1 MVEHSAVNRTVV
13 GSSPTSG
20 AIFLFSVSE
29 PITLK
34 KDAISAYCDRG
45 EWVGLNTLYG
55 TFKPT
60 LNKFSDSWRN
70 WQPR

>member
-1 MVEHSAVNRTVV
+1 MVEHEAVNFEVA
-13 GSSPTSG
+13 GSYPAPG

-29 PITLK
+29 PITLR
-34 KDAISAYCDRG
+34 KDVISAYCDRG

-60 LNKFSDSWRN
+60 LNKFSDS
-70 WQPR
+70 